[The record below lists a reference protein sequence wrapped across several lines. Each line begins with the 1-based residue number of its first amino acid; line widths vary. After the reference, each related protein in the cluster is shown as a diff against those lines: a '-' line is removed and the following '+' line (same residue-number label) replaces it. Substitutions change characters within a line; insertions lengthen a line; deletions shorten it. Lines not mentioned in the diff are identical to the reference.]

1 MHIPLFVYVGAS
13 LPKVQRLFCKFS
25 EFVFQK
31 FNLRKVNQ
39 VELVKE
45 NGCLIP
51 KASENSE
58 RARKVFAFFVVLGYF
73 RNATLPNY
81 PNFTAE

>member
-13 LPKVQRLFCKFS
+13 LPKIQRLFCKFS

-31 FNLRKVNQ
+31 FNFYKTNQ

-45 NGCLIP
+45 NRCLIP
-51 KASENSE
+51 KAPENSE
-58 RARKVFAFFVVLGYF
+58 CARKVFAFFVVLGCF
-73 RNATLPNY
+73 RNATLLNY